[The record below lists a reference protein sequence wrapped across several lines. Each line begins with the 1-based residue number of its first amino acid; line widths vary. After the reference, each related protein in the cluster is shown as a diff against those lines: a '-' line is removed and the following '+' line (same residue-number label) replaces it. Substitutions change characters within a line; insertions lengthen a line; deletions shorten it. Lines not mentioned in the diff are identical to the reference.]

1 MAETAGKD
9 DIMSEKMFREAEK
22 AKIVNTNSHVVI
34 RRFADDELAHILTAP
49 TGKMFYAYMP
59 HKRKFCLC
67 GYNCECDLVFIQEI
81 DEPQRLYDELG
92 AAVARKIA
100 ESIAATNAASNRL
113 FCELAN
119 INLAYCDYLEKP

>member
-22 AKIVNTNSHVVI
+22 AKIVNTN
-34 RRFADDELAHILTAP
+34 ELAHILTAP